1 MGVIKGQNLRMTLGG
16 KYVAF
21 ATDCTVH
28 VSMSLEDSS
37 SKDSTDGIWQEQEIV
52 GAAWDISASAL
63 YSVDEDATG
72 INAEDALDMVLAMQK
87 VKVEFTGTSGDKNR
101 TASGTKYSGYVW
113 LNDHSITATNRQN
126 GTYSLQAQGTG
137 PLKKGDIDASPSSDQ
152 NETDPEE
159 META

>member
-1 MGVIKGQNLRMTLGG
+1 MGVIKGQNLRLKLGD

-37 SKDSTDGIWQEQEIV
+37 SKDSSDGVWQEQEIV
-52 GAAWDISASAL
+52 GAAWDISTSAL
-63 YSVDEDATG
+63 YSVDEDASG

-101 TASGTKYSGYVW
+101 TASGTKYSGYAL
-113 LNDHSITATNRQN
+113 LNDHSVTATNRQN

-137 PLKKGDIDASPSSDQ
+137 PLKKGDIDASTSADQ
-152 NETDPEE
+152 NETGPEE

>member
-1 MGVIKGQNLRMTLGG
+1 MGVIKGQNLRLKLGD

-52 GAAWDISASAL
+52 GAAWDISTSAL

-87 VKVEFTGTSGDKNR
+87 RHEVQRLRVAE
-101 TASGTKYSGYVW
+101 
-113 LNDHSITATNRQN
+113 
-126 GTYSLQAQGTG
+126 
-137 PLKKGDIDASPSSDQ
+137 
-152 NETDPEE
+152 
-159 META
+159 